1 MKFVFACAVGAF
13 FLPVFSFAAANVVI
27 NEIAW
32 MGSPPKAGESA
43 SVASNNEWIELKNT
57 GTEVADLT
65 GWRLE
70 AVDGQP
76 SIALSGSIGAVGYFL
91 LERTNDETVPGIA
104 ADLIYT
110 GALSNSGEKLALKNA
125 AGTIIDSVDATS
137 PPAGGGWPAGD
148 NTTKET
154 MQRVS
159 AGGWIT
165 AAATPRAAN
174 ERGSSTS
181 VLKVEPQTSPP
192 TAPALS
198 APLYEPRRFFT
209 VDAGEDIKTVA
220 GAEVRFQGA
229 AYGLDG
235 KLLDETSGNVRYLWN
250 FGDGAFFEGKNTNH
264 IYRYPGTY
272 RAALQVSSGQTSG
285 SGVVEVMAG
294 ESTIAISEIAGA
306 WIELANEG
314 AATVDVSSWQI
325 YSGSN
330 VYAIPTRTIIGPGA
344 LVVFPQET
352 TSLLFGP
359 VNPKAELRYANGTL
373 ADALS
378 FAGTLPPGK
387 SVMRDEK
394 GKGAIGDQTPGKE
407 NTKHESARLLVGQVV
422 GSMEQGNVSKEKT
435 KNKNLKPKTA
445 IITKTQNIK
454 IQDAGKKALVSETV
468 TPPNLPLY
476 KGRSGGVMDSNYFWL
491 AVSIS
496 IGLIAGAV
504 VLALRAM
511 VLF

>member
-13 FLPVFSFAAANVVI
+13 LLPVFSFAAANVVI

-32 MGSPPKAGESA
+32 MGTNVSA
-43 SVASNNEWIELKNT
+43 NDEWIELENT

-70 AVDGQP
+70 AADGQP
-76 SIALSGSIGAVGYFL
+76 SIALSGSIGAAGYFL

-104 ADLIYT
+104 ADVIYT

-125 AGTIIDSVDATS
+125 AGTLVDSIDAVN
-137 PPAGGGWPAGD
+137 GWPAGN

-154 MQRVS
+154 MQRLS

-181 VLKVEPQTSPP
+181 AFKIEPQTSPP
-192 TAPALS
+192 TASPLS
-198 APLYEPRRFFT
+198 APLYEPKQSFT
-209 VDAGEDIKTVA
+209 VNAGGDIKTVV

-235 KLLDETSGNVRYLWN
+235 KLLDDTSGNVRYLWN

-285 SGVVEVMAG
+285 SGAVEVTVG
-294 ESTIAISEIAGA
+294 ESNIAISEIAGV
-306 WIELANEG
+306 WIELMNEG
-314 AATVDVSSWQI
+314 AATVDVSAWQI
-325 YSGSN
+325 RSDTGA
-330 VYAIPTRTIIGPGA
+330 YALPARTLIGPGA
-344 LVVFPQET
+344 FVVFSQET
-352 TSLLFGP
+352 TGLLFGP

-373 ADALS
+373 ADSL
-378 FAGTLPPGK
+378 FFVGTLLPGK

-394 GKGAIGDQTPGKE
+394 GKGAIGEQTPGKE
-407 NTKHESARLLVGQVV
+407 NMNHELGI
-422 GSMEQGNVSKEKT
+422 MNQGKKEKSNIQHVAPFA
-435 KNKNLKPKTA
+435 KQEKKQA
-445 IITKTQNIK
+445 IIHDSRSMIQSEESQKIELPEKTQILR
-454 IQDAGKKALVSETV
+454 ASLT
-468 TPPNLPLY
+468 
-476 KGRSGGVMDSNYFWL
+476 DSNYFWL

-496 IGLIAGAV
+496 LGLLAGAV
-504 VLALRAM
+504 VLVIRPM
-511 VLF
+511 IW